1 MTKSFVA
8 SKVRKL
14 VRPLNWFDKL
24 TTSNMKIK
32 RFKTKKEKRER
43 RHARVRATLTG
54 TAIRPRLSV
63 FRSNRH
69 LVAQLI
75 DDVAGQTLVA
85 AADQEVKDVK
95 IKKGDF
101 VKIKQSEGVG
111 QLLAEK
117 AKAKKIVKVVFDRS
131 GYRYTGRVKAVAD
144 GARAGGL
151 EF

>member
-1 MTKSFVA
+1 M
-8 SKVRKL
+8 
-14 VRPLNWFDKL
+14 
-24 TTSNMKIK
+24 
-32 RFKTKKEKRER
+32 
-43 RHARVRATLTG
+43 
-54 TAIRPRLSV
+54 
-63 FRSNRH
+63 
-69 LVAQLI
+69 VAQLI

-85 AADQEVKDVK
+85 TADQEVKDVK

-117 AKAKKIVKVVFDRS
+117 AKAKKIVKVVFDRG